1 MQPRQIELRIKRIKR
16 ELTKLG
22 PMRPGTLSM
31 QYAACQKPGCACMD
45 PVKPKKHGPFYQLSY
60 SHLGKSTT
68 RFVRPSYTGQ
78 IKKELTAY
86 KRFRALTQEWVTQE
100 LAPSQLR
107 LELARRKDRRKVA
120 SRTVLSSLDLMNMF
134 LQFYFSAIVPMPHIG
149 VSLGQHAAPVMRTL
163 AFLSAPPFPPAV
175 LICAYP
181 DSESERLWQIFT

>member
-100 LAPSQLR
+100 LALSQLR
-107 LELARRKDRRKVA
+107 LQLARRKDDEK
-120 SRTVLSSLDLMNMF
+120 
-134 LQFYFSAIVPMPHIG
+134 
-149 VSLGQHAAPVMRTL
+149 
-163 AFLSAPPFPPAV
+163 
-175 LICAYP
+175 
-181 DSESERLWQIFT
+181 